1 MQDVPTA
8 SDIRAYEALA
18 LFGRLLET
26 SVNRALQREFRISW
40 EEFAALS
47 TLYRSPHRFLHMTDA
62 AAALGF
68 SRNR

>member
-40 EEFAALS
+40 EEFAILS